1 MIACLRLLT
10 ALCLAALLAA
20 CASSP
25 SSSLGELPR
34 TPDASIEQL
43 LEKAASSKSAEDAAL
58 LRLSAADMAYRQKDF
73 PRAARILEQVP
84 LDTLKP
90 AQQVFASTLAAELAM
105 SRNQPKAALDAL
117 SHPSLQRVGELPEEL
132 QVRTYS
138 VHAAALEADGQALP
152 AAQQRVLLAPLL
164 SGPAAAKNNDAIWS
178 LVASLPADQ
187 LQQPTSNPTLA
198 GWTSLALAVKSAGT
212 LEQQQAAIDSWR
224 QQHADHPAAKQL
236 PDALVKLKQL
246 ASQPLTKI
254 ALLLPQEGPLAGV
267 ARALRDGFMAAHFQA
282 QQSGQPAPAVQ
293 VFDSSRLTSLDDFYR
308 QAQAAGVQL
317 VIGPLEKPLVKK
329 LADYPQLP
337 ITTLALNYAEAGQ
350 KSPPQLFQ
358 FGLAAEDEAREV
370 SRRARADGLVRAV
383 ALVPSGEWGDRVLA
397 AFRQDWEG
405 NGGTLLAAE
414 RIAQPVALA
423 QQIADLF
430 QLRQSEGR
438 AKSLQSAVGGNVA
451 AQPSRRQDIDFIF
464 LAATPQQAQQI
475 KPTLNFQYAGD
486 VPVYATS
493 NLYSASGDVN
503 QYNDMNG
510 IRFCETPWLLDNTNS
525 LRQQV
530 VQQWPQAAGSLG
542 RLYAMGVDA
551 YSLAPRLGQLKALP
565 DNRVEGLSGSLSI
578 NANQRIER
586 QLPWAEFSGGQVK
599 RLPDTAR

>member
-1 MIACLRLLT
+1 M
-10 ALCLAALLAA
+10 
-20 CASSP
+20 
-25 SSSLGELPR
+25 
-34 TPDASIEQL
+34 
-43 LEKAASSKSAEDAAL
+43 
-58 LRLSAADMAYRQKDF
+58 
-73 PRAARILEQVP
+73 
-84 LDTLKP
+84 
-90 AQQVFASTLAAELAM
+90 FASTLAAELAM
-105 SRNQPKAALDAL
+105 SRNQPKAALTAL
-117 SHPSLQRVGELPEEL
+117 AHPSLQRVAELPAE
-132 QVRTYS
+132 QQARTYS
-138 VHAAALEADGQALP
+138 VHAAALEADGQALA

-164 SGPAAAKNNDAIWS
+164 SGQAASANNDAIWA
-178 LVASLPADQ
+178 LVASLPAEQ
-187 LQQPTSNPTLA
+187 LQQPANDQTLS
-198 GWTSLALAVKSAGT
+198 GWTSLAFAVKSAGT
-212 LEQQQAAIDSWR
+212 LEQQQAAIEAWVK
-224 QQHADHPAAKQL
+224 QHPDHPAALQL
-236 PDALVKLKQL
+236 PQALTKLKEL

-282 QQSGQPAPAVQ
+282 QQAGQPAPAVQ
-293 VFDSSRLTSLDDFYR
+293 VFDSSRIGSLDDFYR

-317 VIGPLEKPLVKK
+317 VIGPLEKPLVKQ
-329 LADYPQLP
+329 LAAKPQLP
-337 ITTLALNYAEAGQ
+337 ITTLALNYADAGQ
-350 KSPPQLFQ
+350 KAPPQLFQ

-370 SRRARADGLVRAV
+370 ARRARADGMVRAV

-438 AKSLQSAVGGNVA
+438 AKSLQSTVGGNIA

-464 LAATPQQAQQI
+464 LASTPQQAQQI

-510 IRFCETPWLLDNTNS
+510 IRFCETPWLLDSSNS

-565 DNRVEGLSGSLSI
+565 DNRVMGLSGSLSI
-578 NANQRIER
+578 NANQRVER
-586 QLPWAEFSGGQVK
+586 QLPWAEFAGGQIK

>member
-1 MIACLRLLT
+1 MIACLRLLS
-10 ALCLAALLAA
+10 ALCLATLLAA

-58 LRLSAADMAYRQKDF
+58 LRLSAADLAYKQKDY

-84 LDTLKP
+84 MDTLKP
-90 AQQVFASTLAAELAM
+90 AQQVFASTLGAELAM
-105 SRNQPKAALDAL
+105 SRNQPKAALSAL
-117 SHPSLQRVGELPEEL
+117 SHPSLQRVGELPVE
-132 QVRTYS
+132 QQARTYS
-138 VHAAALEADGQALP
+138 VHAAALEADGQSLA
-152 AAQQRVLLAPLL
+152 AAQQRILLAPLL
-164 SGPAAAKNNDAIWS
+164 SGQAASANNDAIWA
-178 LVASLPADQ
+178 LVAALPAEQ
-187 LQQPTSNPTLA
+187 LQQPATDPVLA
-198 GWTSLALAVKSAGT
+198 GWTSLALAVKTAGT
-212 LEQQQAAIDSWR
+212 LEQQQAAIDAWR
-224 QQHADHPAAKQL
+224 KQHPDHPAAQQL
-236 PDALVKLKQL
+236 PVALIKLKEL

-293 VFDSSRLTSLDDFYR
+293 VFDSSRITSLDDFYR

-317 VIGPLEKPLVKK
+317 VVGPLEKPLVKK
-329 LADYPQLP
+329 LAANQQLP
-337 ITTLALNYAEAGQ
+337 ITTLALNYADAGQ
-350 KSPPQLFQ
+350 TAPPQLFQ

-370 SRRARADGLVRAV
+370 SRRARADGKVRAV

-397 AFRQDWEG
+397 AFRKDWES

-438 AKSLQSAVGGNVA
+438 AKSLQSTVGGNIA

-464 LAATPQQAQQI
+464 LASTPQQAQQI

-510 IRFCETPWLLDNTNS
+510 IRFCETPWLLDTSNS

-565 DNRVEGLSGSLSI
+565 DNRIQGLSGSLSM

-586 QLPWAEFSGGQVK
+586 QLPWAEFAGGQVK

>member
-58 LRLSAADMAYRQKDF
+58 LRLSAADLAYKQKDF

-105 SRNQPKAALDAL
+105 SRNQPKAALTAL
-117 SHPSLQRVGELPEEL
+117 AHPSLQRVAELPAE
-132 QVRTYS
+132 QQARTYN
-138 VHAAALEADGQALP
+138 VHAAALEADGQALA

-164 SGPAAAKNNDAIWS
+164 SGQAASANSDAIWA
-178 LVASLPADQ
+178 LVASLSAEQ
-187 LQQPTSNPTLA
+187 LQQPANDQTLA
-198 GWTSLALAVKSAGT
+198 GWTSLAFAVKSAGT
-212 LEQQQAAIDSWR
+212 LEQQQAAIDTWVK
-224 QQHADHPAAKQL
+224 QHPDHPAAQQL
-236 PDALVKLKQL
+236 PQALTKLKEL

-282 QQSGQPAPAVQ
+282 QQAGQPAPAVQ
-293 VFDSSRLTSLDDFYR
+293 VFDSSRIGSLDDFYR

-317 VIGPLEKPLVKK
+317 VIGPLEKPLVKQ
-329 LADYPQLP
+329 LAAKPQLP
-337 ITTLALNYAEAGQ
+337 ITTLALNYADAGQ
-350 KSPPQLFQ
+350 KAPPQLFQ

-370 SRRARADGLVRAV
+370 SRRARADGMVRAV

-438 AKSLQSAVGGNVA
+438 AKSLQSTVGGSIA

-464 LAATPQQAQQI
+464 LASTPQQAQQI

-510 IRFCETPWLLDNTNS
+510 IRFCETPWLLDTSNS

-565 DNRVEGLSGSLSI
+565 DNRVQGLSGSLSI

-586 QLPWAEFSGGQVK
+586 QLPWAEFAGGQVK
-599 RLPDTAR
+599 RLPDTVR

>member
-43 LEKAASSKSAEDAAL
+43 LDKAANSKSPEDAAL
-58 LRLSAADMAYRQKDF
+58 LRLSAADLAYKQKDY

-84 LDTLKP
+84 LDPLKP
-90 AQQVFASTLAAELAM
+90 AQQVFASTLSAELAM
-105 SRNQPKAALDAL
+105 SRNQPKAALTAL
-117 SHPSLQRVGELPEEL
+117 AHPSLQRLGELPEEQ

-138 VHAAALEADGQALP
+138 VHAAALEADGQTLA
-152 AAQQRVLLAPLL
+152 AAQQRVALTPLL
-164 SGPAAAKNNDAIWS
+164 SGEAASANNDAIWA
-178 LVASLPADQ
+178 LVAALPAEQ
-187 LQQPTSNPTLA
+187 LQPSTDQTLA

-212 LEQQQAAIDSWR
+212 LEQQQAAIDTWR
-224 QQHADHPAAKQL
+224 TQNPEHPAAKQL
-236 PDALVKLKQL
+236 PTALVKLKEL

-254 ALLLPQEGPLAGV
+254 ALLLPQEGQLAGV
-267 ARALRDGFMAAHFQA
+267 ARALRGGFMAAHFQA
-282 QQSGQPAPAVQ
+282 QQSGQVVPAVQ
-293 VFDSSRLTSLDDFYR
+293 VFDSSRISSLDDFYR

-329 LADYPQLP
+329 LAAYPQLP
-337 ITTLALNYAEAGQ
+337 ITTLALNYADAGQ
-350 KSPPQLFQ
+350 KAPPQLFQ

-370 SRRARADGLVRAV
+370 SRRARADGMVRAV

-397 AFRQDWEG
+397 AFRKDWEA

-414 RIAQPVALA
+414 RIAQPIALA
-423 QQIADLF
+423 QQIAELF

-438 AKSLQSAVGGNVA
+438 AKSLQSTVGGNIA

-464 LAATPQQAQQI
+464 LASTPQQAQQI

-503 QYNDMNG
+503 QYNDMTG
-510 IRFCETPWLLDNTNS
+510 IRFCETPWLLDSSNS

-565 DNRVEGLSGSLSI
+565 DNRVEGLSGSLSM

-586 QLPWAEFSGGQVK
+586 QLPWAEFAGGQVK
-599 RLPDTAR
+599 RLPDTPR

>member
-1 MIACLRLLT
+1 MCSSDL
-10 ALCLAALLAA
+10 A

-58 LRLSAADMAYRQKDF
+58 LRLSAADLAYKQKDY

-84 LDTLKP
+84 MDTLKP
-90 AQQVFASTLAAELAM
+90 AQQVFASTLGAELAM
-105 SRNQPKAALDAL
+105 SRNQPKAALTAL
-117 SHPSLQRVGELPEEL
+117 SHPSLQRVAELPAEQ

-138 VHAAALEADGQALP
+138 VHAAALEADGQALA

-164 SGPAAAKNNDAIWS
+164 SGQAASANNDSIWA
-178 LVASLPADQ
+178 LVAALPSEQ
-187 LQQPTSNPTLA
+187 LQQPVNDPVLA
-198 GWTSLALAVKSAGT
+198 GWTSLALAVKTAGT
-212 LEQQQAAIDSWR
+212 LEQQQAAIDTWR
-224 QQHADHPAAKQL
+224 QQHPDHPAAQQL
-236 PDALVKLKQL
+236 PVALAKLKEL

-293 VFDSSRLTSLDDFYR
+293 VYDSSRITSVDDFYR
-308 QAQAAGVQL
+308 QAQADGVQL
-317 VIGPLEKPLVKK
+317 VVGPLEKPLVKK
-329 LADYPQLP
+329 LAANAQLP
-337 ITTLALNYAEAGQ
+337 ITTLALNYADAGQ
-350 KSPPQLFQ
+350 TAPPQLFQ

-370 SRRARADGLVRAV
+370 ARRARADGMVRAV

-397 AFRQDWEG
+397 AFRKDWES

-438 AKSLQSAVGGNVA
+438 AKSLQSTVGGNIA

-464 LAATPQQAQQI
+464 LASTPQQAQQI

-493 NLYSASGDVN
+493 HVFSASGDVN

-510 IRFCETPWLLDNTNS
+510 VRFCETPWLLETSDP

-530 VQQWPQAAGSLG
+530 TAQWPQASGSLG

-551 YSLAPRLGQLKALP
+551 YRLAPRLDQLKALP
-565 DNRVEGLSGSLSI
+565 DSRIEGQSGSLGMTQ
-578 NANQRIER
+578 NQRVVR
-586 QLPWAEFSGGQVK
+586 QLPWAQFVSGQVQ
-599 RLPDTAR
+599 RLPDTPR

>member
-43 LEKAASSKSAEDAAL
+43 LEKASTSKSAEDAAL
-58 LRLSAADMAYRQKDF
+58 LRLSAADLAYKQKDF
-73 PRAARILEQVP
+73 PRAARILEQVQLEP
-84 LDTLKP
+84 LKP

-105 SRNQPKAALDAL
+105 SRNQPKAALTAL
-117 SHPSLQRVGELPEEL
+117 AHPSLQRVGELPDE
-132 QVRTYS
+132 QQARTYS
-138 VHAAALEADGQALP
+138 VHAAALEADGQALA
-152 AAQQRVLLAPLL
+152 AAQQRVALSPLL
-164 SGPAAAKNNDAIWS
+164 SGQAAASNQDAIWA
-178 LVASLPADQ
+178 LVAALPAEQ
-187 LQQPTSNPTLA
+187 LQQPAANDTLA
-198 GWTSLALAVKSAGT
+198 GWTSLAFAVKSAGT
-212 LEQQQAAIDSWR
+212 LEQQQAAIDTWR
-224 QQHADHPAAKQL
+224 KQHPDHPAAKQL
-236 PDALVKLKQL
+236 PTALVKLKEL

-282 QQSGQPAPAVQ
+282 AQGGQPAPAVQ
-293 VFDSSRLTSLDDFYR
+293 VFDSSRITSLDDFYR

-317 VIGPLEKPLVKK
+317 VVGPLEKPLVKK
-329 LADYPQLP
+329 LAGYPQLP
-337 ITTLALNYAEAGQ
+337 ITTLALNYADAGQ
-350 KSPPQLFQ
+350 KAPPQLFQ

-370 SRRARADGLVRAV
+370 ARRARADGMVRAV

-397 AFRQDWEG
+397 AFRQDWES

-423 QQIADLF
+423 QQIAQLF
-430 QLRQSEGR
+430 QLRQSEAR
-438 AKSLQSAVGGNVA
+438 AKSLQSTVGGNIA

-464 LAATPQQAQQI
+464 LASTPQQAQQI

-510 IRFCETPWLLDNTNS
+510 IRFCETPWLLDTSNS

-565 DNRVEGLSGSLSI
+565 DNRVEGLSGSLSMSPS
-578 NANQRIER
+578 QRVER
-586 QLPWAEFSGGQVK
+586 QLPWAEFAGGQVK
-599 RLPDTAR
+599 RLPDTPR

>member
-1 MIACLRLLT
+1 MIACLRLLS

-43 LEKAASSKSAEDAAL
+43 LDQAATSKTPEKAAL
-58 LRLSAADMAYRQKDF
+58 LRLSAADLAYHQKDF
-73 PRAARILEQVP
+73 ARASRILEQVP

-90 AQQVFASTLAAELAM
+90 AQQVFASTLGAELAM
-105 SRNQPKAALDAL
+105 SRNQPKAALTAL
-117 SHPSLQRVGELPEEL
+117 SHPSLARLDELPPEL
-132 QVRTYS
+132 QVRTRS
-138 VHAAALEADGQALP
+138 VHAAALEADGQTLA
-152 AAQQRVLLAPLL
+152 AAQQRVAMAPLL
-164 SGPAAAKNNDAIWS
+164 SGAAASANHEAIWN
-178 LVASLPADQ
+178 LVAALPNEQ
-187 LQQPTSNPTLA
+187 LQGTGTDVMA

-212 LEQQQAAIDSWR
+212 LEQQQAAIEAWR
-224 QQHADHPAAKQL
+224 NQHAGHPAAVQL
-236 PDALVKLKQL
+236 PQPLLKLKEL

-282 QQSGQPAPAVQ
+282 QQAGQKPPSVE

-308 QAQAAGVQL
+308 KAQASGVQL
-317 VIGPLEKPLVKK
+317 VVGPLEKNLVKQ
-329 LADYPQLP
+329 LSAYPQLP
-337 ITTLALNYAEAGQ
+337 ITTLALNYSDAGQ
-350 KSPPQLFQ
+350 TGPAQLFQ

-370 SRRARADGLVRAV
+370 SRRAQADGMRRAV
-383 ALVPSGEWGDRVLA
+383 ALVPSGEWGDRVLK
-397 AFRQDWEG
+397 AFRQDWEAK
-405 NGGTLLAAE
+405 GGTLIAA
-414 RIAQPVALA
+414 AHVSQPVALA

-438 AKSLQSAVGGNVA
+438 AKSLQSTVGGSVS

-464 LAATPQQAQQI
+464 LAATPTQAQQI

-493 NLYSASGDVN
+493 NVYSASGNVN
-503 QYNDMNG
+503 EYNDMNG
-510 IRFCETPWLLDNTNS
+510 IRFCETPWLLDTGNS

-530 VQQWPQAAGSLG
+530 VRQWPQAAGSIG
-542 RLYAMGVDA
+542 RLYAMGADA

-565 DNRVEGLSGSLSI
+565 DNRIEGLSGSLSM

-586 QLPWAEFSGGQVK
+586 QLPWAEFTGGQVK
-599 RLPDTAR
+599 RLPDTPR

>member
-1 MIACLRLLT
+1 MIACLRLFT

-43 LEKAASSKSAEDAAL
+43 LEKAATSKSPEDAAL
-58 LRLSAADMAYRQKDF
+58 LRLSAADLAYQQKDY
-73 PRAARILEQVP
+73 PRAAGILEQVP
-84 LDTLKP
+84 LDPLKP
-90 AQQVFASTLAAELAM
+90 AQQVFASTLSAELAM
-105 SRNQPKAALDAL
+105 SRNQPKAALTAL
-117 SHPSLQRVGELPEEL
+117 AHPSLQRLGELPQEQ
-132 QVRTYS
+132 QVRTYA
-138 VHAAALEADGQALP
+138 VHAAALEADGQTLA

-164 SGPAAAKNNDAIWS
+164 SGQAATANNDAIWA
-178 LVASLPADQ
+178 LVAALPAEQ
-187 LQQPTSNPTLA
+187 LQPGGNDTLA

-212 LEQQQAAIDSWR
+212 LEQQQAAIDTWTA
-224 QQHADHPAAKQL
+224 QHAEHPAAKQL
-236 PDALVKLKQL
+236 PTALVKLKQL

-254 ALLLPQEGPLAGV
+254 ALLLPQEGQLAGV

-282 QQSGQPAPAVQ
+282 QKAGQPAPAVQ
-293 VFDSSRLTSLDDFYR
+293 VFDSSRITSLDDFYR

-329 LADYPQLP
+329 LAAYPQLP
-337 ITTLALNYAEAGQ
+337 ITTLALNYADAGQ
-350 KSPPQLFQ
+350 SAPPQLFQ

-370 SRRARADGLVRAV
+370 SRRARADGMARAV

-397 AFRQDWEG
+397 AFRKDWES

-438 AKSLQSAVGGNVA
+438 AKSLQSTVGGDIA

-503 QYNDMNG
+503 QYNDMTG
-510 IRFCETPWLLDNTNS
+510 IRFCETPWLLDTTNN

-565 DNRVEGLSGSLSI
+565 DNRIEGLSGSLSM
-578 NANQRIER
+578 NPNQRIER
-586 QLPWAEFSGGQVK
+586 QLPWAEFAGGQVK
-599 RLPDTAR
+599 RLPDTPR

>member
-43 LEKAASSKSAEDAAL
+43 LDKAANSKSPEDAAL
-58 LRLSAADMAYRQKDF
+58 LRLSAADLAYKQKDY

-84 LDTLKP
+84 LDPLKP
-90 AQQVFASTLAAELAM
+90 AQQVFASTLSAELAM
-105 SRNQPKAALDAL
+105 SRNQPKAALTAL
-117 SHPSLQRVGELPEEL
+117 AHPSLQRLGELPEEQ

-138 VHAAALEADGQALP
+138 VHAAALEADGQTLA
-152 AAQQRVLLAPLL
+152 AAQQRVALTPLL
-164 SGPAAAKNNDAIWS
+164 SGEAASANNDAIWA
-178 LVASLPADQ
+178 LVAALPAEQ
-187 LQQPTSNPTLA
+187 LQPSTDQTLA

-212 LEQQQAAIDSWR
+212 LEQQQAAIDTWR
-224 QQHADHPAAKQL
+224 TQNPEHPAAKQL
-236 PDALVKLKQL
+236 PTALVKLKEL

-254 ALLLPQEGPLAGV
+254 ALLLPQEGQLAGV

-282 QQSGQPAPAVQ
+282 QQSGQVVPAVQ
-293 VFDSSRLTSLDDFYR
+293 VFDSSRISSLDDFYR

-329 LADYPQLP
+329 LAAYPQLP
-337 ITTLALNYAEAGQ
+337 ITTLALNYADAGQ
-350 KSPPQLFQ
+350 KAPPQLFQ

-370 SRRARADGLVRAV
+370 SRRARADGMVRAV

-397 AFRQDWEG
+397 AFRKDWEA

-414 RIAQPVALA
+414 RIAQPIALA
-423 QQIADLF
+423 QQIAELF

-438 AKSLQSAVGGNVA
+438 AKSLQSTVGGNIA

-464 LAATPQQAQQI
+464 LASTPQQAQQI

-503 QYNDMNG
+503 QYNDMTG
-510 IRFCETPWLLDNTNS
+510 IRFCETPWLLDSSNS

-565 DNRVEGLSGSLSI
+565 DNRVEGLSGSLSM

-586 QLPWAEFSGGQVK
+586 QLPWAEFAGGQVK
-599 RLPDTAR
+599 RLPDTPR

>member
-58 LRLSAADMAYRQKDF
+58 LRLSAADLAYKQKDF

-90 AQQVFASTLAAELAM
+90 GQQVFASTLAAELAM
-105 SRNQPKAALDAL
+105 SRNQPKAALAAL
-117 SHPSLQRVGELPEEL
+117 AHPSLQRVAELPKE
-132 QVRTYS
+132 QQARTYS
-138 VHAAALEADGQALP
+138 VHAAALEADGQALA

-164 SGPAAAKNNDAIWS
+164 SGQAASANNDATWA
-178 LVASLPADQ
+178 LVASLPAEQ
-187 LQQPTSNPTLA
+187 LQQPGNDQTLN
-198 GWTSLALAVKSAGT
+198 GWASLALAVKSAGT
-212 LEQQQAAIDSWR
+212 LEQQQAAIEAWVK
-224 QQHADHPAAKQL
+224 QHPDHPAAQQL
-236 PDALVKLKQL
+236 PLALTKLKEL

-282 QQSGQPAPAVQ
+282 QQAGQPAPAVQ
-293 VFDSSRLTSLDDFYR
+293 VFDSSRIGSLDDFYR

-317 VIGPLEKPLVKK
+317 VIGPLEKPLVKQ
-329 LADYPQLP
+329 LASKPQLP
-337 ITTLALNYAEAGQ
+337 ITTLALNYADAGQ
-350 KSPPQLFQ
+350 VAPPQLFQ

-370 SRRARADGLVRAV
+370 ARRARADGMVRAV

-405 NGGTLLAAE
+405 NGGTVLAAQ

-438 AKSLQSAVGGNVA
+438 AKNLQSTVGGSIA

-464 LAATPQQAQQI
+464 LASTPQQAQQI

-510 IRFCETPWLLDNTNS
+510 IRFCETPWLLDTSNS

-565 DNRVEGLSGSLSI
+565 DNRVQGLSGSLSI
-578 NANQRIER
+578 NANQRVER
-586 QLPWAEFSGGQVK
+586 QLPWAEFAGGQVK
-599 RLPDTAR
+599 RLADTPR

>member
-1 MIACLRLLT
+1 MIACLRLFT

-43 LEKAASSKSAEDAAL
+43 LDQAATSKSAEDAAL
-58 LRLSAADMAYRQKDF
+58 LRLSAADLAYKQKDY

-84 LDTLKP
+84 MDSLKP

-105 SRNQPKAALDAL
+105 SRNQPKAALNAL
-117 SHPSLQRVGELPEEL
+117 SHPSLQRLGELPED
-132 QVRTYS
+132 QQARTYA
-138 VHAAALEADGQALP
+138 VHATALEADGQALA
-152 AAQQRVLLAPLL
+152 AAQQRILLAPLL
-164 SGPAAAKNNDAIWS
+164 SDQAAAANNDAIWA
-178 LVASLPADQ
+178 LVASLPVEQ
-187 LQQPTSNPTLA
+187 LQQPAANQTLA
-198 GWTSLALAVKSAGT
+198 GWTSLALAVKRAGT
-212 LEQQQAAIDSWR
+212 LEQQQAAIDAWR
-224 QQHADHPAAKQL
+224 NQHPDHPAAKQL
-236 PDALVKLKQL
+236 PLPLVTLKEL
-246 ASQPLTKI
+246 TSQPLTKI

-282 QQSGQPAPAVQ
+282 QQSGRPVPAVQ

-317 VIGPLEKPLVKK
+317 VVGPLEKPLVKK
-329 LADYPQLP
+329 LAANPQLP
-337 ITTLALNYAEAGQ
+337 ITTLALNYASAGQ
-350 KSPPQLFQ
+350 KAPPQLFQ
-358 FGLAAEDEAREV
+358 FGLSAEDEAREV

-383 ALVPSGEWGDRVLA
+383 ALVPSGEWGERVLA

-405 NGGTLLAAE
+405 HGGTVLAAE

-423 QQIADLF
+423 QQIAELF

-438 AKSLQSAVGGNVA
+438 AKSLQSTVGGNID

-464 LAATPQQAQQI
+464 LASTPQQAQQI

-510 IRFCETPWLLDNTNS
+510 IRFCETPWLLDTTNS

-551 YSLAPRLGQLKALP
+551 YGLAPRLGQLKALP
-565 DNRVEGLSGSLSI
+565 GNRIEGFSGSLSMSPS
-578 NANQRIER
+578 QRVER
-586 QLPWAEFSGGQVK
+586 QLPWAEFAGGQIK
-599 RLPDTAR
+599 RLPDTPR